1 MKNFDLTQLTNE
13 ELSDLQNLI
22 YFERQNRAKERQKKL
37 VDAFRRAWDDLEK
50 EGIEIWFTGNEYTAE
65 EDFQLKFDEI
75 YFD

>member
-50 EGIEIWFTGNEYTAE
+50 EGIEIWFTGNEYTTE

>member
-1 MKNFDLTQLTNE
+1 MENFDLTQLTNE
-13 ELSDLQNLI
+13 ELSNLQNLI

-37 VDAFRRAWDDLEK
+37 IDTFKKAWYDLEK
-50 EGIEIWFTGNEYTAE
+50 EGIEIWFTGDEYTDK

>member
-37 VDAFRRAWDDLEK
+37 IDTFKRAWND
-50 EGIEIWFTGNEYTAE
+50 IEEAGFTIHVKDADSFYDG
-65 EDFQLKFDEI
+65 DVI
-75 YFD
+75 YFDDIEIY